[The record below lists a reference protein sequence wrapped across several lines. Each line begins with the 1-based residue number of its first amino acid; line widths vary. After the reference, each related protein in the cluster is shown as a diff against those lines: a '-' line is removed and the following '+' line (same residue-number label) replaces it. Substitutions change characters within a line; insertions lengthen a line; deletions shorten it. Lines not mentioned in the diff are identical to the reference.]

1 MVLLRGIPHCVSCL
15 LRCLLRFAVL
25 YLVVDAGRC
34 LLVRFLIVLVE
45 VK

>member
-15 LRCLLRFAVL
+15 LWCLLRFAVL
-25 YLVVDAGRC
+25 YLVVDVGRC
-34 LLVRFLIVLVE
+34 LLVGFLIVLVE